1 MEYVFRNEIGQLF
14 TIVQG
19 TQPRLAP
26 GQRVYLQQSARS
38 RARLVPAG

>member
-19 TQPRLAP
+19 TQPRMGP
-26 GQRVYLQQSARS
+26 GQPVYLQQSSRG
-38 RARLVPAG
+38 RARLVPRG